1 MRDYAL
7 MRQIM
12 AAAVSHSR
20 KDGVKEFYDLGKA
33 EDVEVELTRLAD
45 DGLLDADMGRN
56 CFGET
61 ATRKVGGLTD
71 EGAAFYR
78 LIENPDV
85 WRIVYG
91 TLEAARVDVSYPL
104 LKEVC
109 EEVVKRYVTSFIP
122 DMPSK

>member
-1 MRDYAL
+1 MRDYVL

-12 AAAVSHSR
+12 AAAVGHSR
-20 KDGVKEFYDLGKA
+20 EDGVKEFYDLGKA
-33 EDVEVELTRLAD
+33 ENVEVELTRLAN

-61 ATRKVGGLTD
+61 VARKVGGLTD
-71 EGAAFYR
+71 EGAVFYR

-85 WRIVYG
+85 WRIVHG
-91 TLEAARVDVSYPL
+91 TLEAANVDISYPL

-109 EEVVKRYVTSFIP
+109 EEIVKRHVIRHIP
-122 DMPSK
+122 ILDKE